1 MSGTIHIDDRRVV
14 VRDAVLEDVPRLLPI
29 YNDII
34 LHTTA
39 VWQYEPQ
46 SLQMRTEWFEGRQQ
60 QGFPV
65 YVAETKEADKQ
76 PVILGFSSY
85 GPFRNWPGYK
95 YTVENSVYVSKDARG
110 LGIGKKLMKSLIEK
124 ARGQQLHAMVAGI
137 EASND
142 VSIGL
147 HLSFGFVEV
156 AHFKEV
162 GWKFGRWMDLK
173 FFELIL

>member
-1 MSGTIHIDDRRVV
+1 MSEAIVIDGKNIVM
-14 VRDAVLEDVPRLLPI
+14 RDAELEDVPKLLPI

-46 SLQMRTEWFEGRQQ
+46 SLQMRTEWFESRQQ

-65 YVAETKEADKQ
+65 YVAELHETGKE

-85 GPFRNWPGYK
+85 GPFRQWPAYQH
-95 YTVENSVYVSKDARG
+95 TVENSVYVSKDARG
-110 LGIGKKLMKSLIEK
+110 LGIGKKLMEPLIAK
-124 ARGQQLHAMVAGI
+124 AKEQQLHAMVAGI

-142 VSIGL
+142 VSIKL
-147 HLSFGFVEV
+147 HQHFGFVEV

-162 GWKFGRWMDLK
+162 GWKFGKWMDLK
-173 FFELIL
+173 FLQLIL